1 MDYITFKQEYIAL
14 LTALLSTPPS
24 TGPLISTPASS
35 VLVNKLADME
45 EEHPVWVERIED
57 RLADE
62 NRLQERN

>member
-35 VLVNKLADME
+35 VLANKLADME
-45 EEHPVWVERIED
+45 ESQPVWVERIED
-57 RLADE
+57 SLADKHE
-62 NRLQERN
+62 LQG

>member
-45 EEHPVWVERIED
+45 ESHPVWVERIED

>member
-45 EEHPVWVERIED
+45 ESQPVWVERIED